1 MAEVATADIS
11 LLSKTI
17 RSSMGEASGEFRK
30 AAANSN
36 VMSKVVKDI
45 SNIFN
50 AQRKDIAELSNI
62 MSENAYEAEQA
73 SAKMDNLSSLF
84 REMISIQASTQGT
97 MREVSFGIK
106 NLNDQMYNLIN
117 SNSTIGT
124 GITGLGSVF
133 NTVGESII
141 NTLKTLTIGAIGG
154 VAGAVGAAGVGAMMG
169 GGGGEGGGAV
179 KPIPSSGSLAQN
191 QQMAYSAAKSEVS
204 DSGARVLTANMSG
217 ESLANPGLRR
227 WDRKHYS
234 QGIVQWEDRRAE
246 KIKKQFGK
254 LPIEMTVEEQ
264 TKAALWEMKTDYPKV
279 YEALKNPNLSER
291 QKMEILV
298 KDYERPQYPER
309 DIERRLGILAGM
321 KVGGGESPQNNK
333 TPTSGGTSSGATP
346 ESQPMASAPP
356 SGTEKTPDTSRA
368 LNPESMAGHGHGPIS
383 GPMTGKDKVEGS
395 SAIPSGDVIA
405 LGKYLQ
411 GQGLRISEHP
421 AFGGV
426 NPVHKGRAHYEG
438 RAIDIN
444 VGRGVTEASDPV
456 LGAKFDKLAEQLTRA
471 GYKVYWRESGQFGAS
486 GHNNHL
492 HAELPSGGGKSTPDT
507 YQAGKSATDAEMVKQ
522 GATPMS
528 APSPTTGM
536 AAPPVSAPTPSTA
549 TPEAQAPVTTN
560 PVTASLD
567 ASMAASLMG
576 MMGGGMGGMGSIG
589 GMVGV
594 LGPMLASSLASS
606 NTQQLQQT
614 SPDNA
619 ELVQAL
625 SRSAMN
631 NQMVSEAAVQQQA
644 QQEAALETA
653 TTSQPNAMAD
663 NISPPV
669 GSMGGGGEG
678 YAYNYPGD
686 NSWPDWAS
694 MIGGLHWNEMK
705 NFKKNMWG

>member
-73 SAKMDNLSSLF
+73 SSKIDNLSSLF

-133 NTVGESII
+133 NTVGDTIV
-141 NTLKTLTIGAIGG
+141 NTLKTLTLGA
-154 VAGAVGAAGVGAMMG
+154 AAATLGAAGAAGVSAMMG
-169 GGGGEGGGAV
+169 GSGGGGGSLGRQDVKEGGGSGYEQSGLNRQTVADMIRKSAIQRGIDPETAV
-179 KPIPSSGSLAQN
+179 AI
-191 QQMAYSAAKSEVS
+191 AKSEGLNTYRSSAPGKKWGMDREPSYGPFQLLVGRGTGGPEGLGDRFKAATGIDPATDRS
-204 DSGARVLTANMSG
+204 AASIQKQIDFALDEAKKKGWGQWYGRKTAG
-217 ESLANPGLRR
+217 IGV
-227 WDRKHYS
+227 Y
-234 QGIVQWEDRRAE
+234 QGINVDTSKMKMPEVSTPQAT
-246 KIKKQFGK
+246 Q
-254 LPIEMTVEEQ
+254 LP
-264 TKAALWEMKTDYPKV
+264 
-279 YEALKNPNLSER
+279 S
-291 QKMEILV
+291 
-298 KDYERPQYPER
+298 
-309 DIERRLGILAGM
+309 
-321 KVGGGESPQNNK
+321 SP
-333 TPTSGGTSSGATP
+333 AT
-346 ESQPMASAPP
+346 Q
-356 SGTEKTPDTSRA
+356 DTSRS

-507 YQAGKSATDAEMVKQ
+507 YQAGKSATDADMAKQ

-576 MMGGGMGGMGSIG
+576 MMGGMGGIGAMGGMESMGA
-589 GMVGV
+589 MVGAV
-594 LGPMLASSLASS
+594 APMVATTLASS
-606 NTQQLQQT
+606 NIPEMQQT

-694 MIGGLHWNEMK
+694 MIGGLHWSEMK